1 MKKLKVKF
9 VAFKEA
15 AKNKVLDAVIKR
27 IALKPEDVAS
37 EMCPHE
43 VACGIEVSQVAEHVA
58 EMFSAEEIAENIN
71 VDDGCIVDAV
81 AEKFDA
87 AEIAECIDIQD
98 LSYSIDLT
106 EVASNLD
113 MEDIK
118 EAVAS
123 DMDLED
129 VAEAAGLQERL
140 DEIKREAT
148 KATSTEDILKE
159 IAQRIIQGPIE

>member
-15 AKNKVLDAVIKR
+15 TKNKVLDAIIKR

-43 VACGIEVSQVAEHVA
+43 VACGIEVSKVAEHVA
-58 EMFSAEEIAENIN
+58 EMFSAEELAENIKL
-71 VDDGCIVDAV
+71 DDNEITHAV
-81 AEKFDA
+81 AERFNVED
-87 AEIAECIDIQD
+87 IAGCIDIHD
-98 LSYSIDLT
+98 LSYSIDLA

-148 KATSTEDILKE
+148 KATSTEDVLKE